1 MGASGQ
7 AGEAP
12 EGVPPE
18 SLFAWEYRLRRGM
31 FRCKQNGILCQV
43 ILIETA
49 SGESYNKPMH
59 MGKKLLNV

>member
-7 AGEAP
+7 ISEASAGMLQSRFF
-12 EGVPPE
+12 V
-18 SLFAWEYRLRRGM
+18 WEYRLRRGM

-49 SGESYNKPMH
+49 SGESYNKPIH

>member
-1 MGASGQ
+1 MTAAGQ
-7 AGEAP
+7 TGEALP
-12 EGVPPE
+12 GVPPTGI
-18 SLFAWEYRLRRGM
+18 FVWKDCPRRGM

-49 SGESYNKPMH
+49 SGESYNKPIH